1 MRSGFI
7 LEEELKKL
15 PDHPGVYLMH
25 DESDEIIYIGKAR
38 SLRHRVRQYF
48 QASHSEGLKKDRM
61 VQKIAWFEYILTDTE
76 LEALVLECNLIK
88 EHTPR
93 YNTMLRDDKTYP
105 YIRVTLHEAY
115 PRLLSSRKLERG
127 KDRYFGP
134 YTSAFAVKETLELLN
149 GIFGL
154 RTCSKKLPKEI
165 GKGRPCLNYH
175 IGRCPGV
182 CKGTESEEEY
192 RKRVDAALDFL
203 GGNSKDLIRSLEA
216 QMKEA
221 SDAMDFEKAA
231 QLRDLIS
238 SVKHVTEKQKITTTG
253 GEERDIVAAYREEE
267 EAVVSVFFIRSGKLL
282 GREHYYVSIRLEE
295 TMPEIMSVFL
305 RQYYSGTPY
314 IPKEICL
321 RTEPED
327 RQQIE
332 EWLSERKEQQ
342 VQLLVPQR
350 GVKNRLLALA
360 ENNAKE
366 VLTNDRERLK
376 REEGRTIGAVHELEE
391 LLGLSGLSRM
401 EAFDISNTSGFQS
414 VASMVVFEK
423 GKPKKNDYR
432 KFRLKTVTGPDDY
445 ASMEE
450 VLTRRLTRAKEE
462 GTALPD
468 LILMDGGKGQVNVA
482 KKVLSALSLSIPVCG
497 MVKDDFHRT
506 RGLYFENNEL
516 PIDRH
521 SEGFKLITRI
531 QDEAHRFAITYHRA
545 LRGKEQTHSVL
556 DDIKGIGEARRK
568 ALMRSFRSLEEI
580 READA
585 KMLAEVPGMNQ
596 KAAQA
601 VFDYFHPA
609 EDVVE

>member
-48 QASHSEGLKKDRM
+48 RASHSEGLKKDRM

-115 PRLLSSRKLERG
+115 PRLLSSRRLERG

-253 GEERDIVAAYREEE
+253 GEERDIVAAYREGE

-350 GVKNRLLALA
+350 GVKNRLLVLA

-585 KMLAEVPGMNQ
+585 KKLAEVPGMNQ

>member
-253 GEERDIVAAYREEE
+253 GEERDIVAAYREGE

-580 READA
+580 READVE
-585 KMLAEVPGMNQ
+585 KLAEVPGMNQ

>member
-192 RKRVDAALDFL
+192 RKRVDSALDFL

-267 EAVVSVFFIRSGKLL
+267 EAVVSVFFIRGGKLL

-580 READA
+580 READVE
-585 KMLAEVPGMNQ
+585 KLAEVPGMNQ

>member
-115 PRLLSSRKLERG
+115 PRLLSSRRLERG

-253 GEERDIVAAYREEE
+253 GEERDIVAAYREGE

-350 GVKNRLLALA
+350 GVKNRLLVLA

-556 DDIKGIGEARRK
+556 NDIKGIGEARRK

-580 READA
+580 READV
-585 KMLAEVPGMNQ
+585 KKLAEVPGMNQ